1 MRSGE
6 KNWNFTGY
14 NFKHKE
20 RARGLRKDMT
30 PQEKRLWFCYLR
42 DYPVKFYRQRSIDS
56 FIVDFYCPKA
66 RLVIELDG
74 NQHYTLEGK
83 EYDEIRTEI
92 LERYE
97 LKVIRFSNLET
108 NRHFPEICSVIDR
121 TVKVRLNKLLQLAED
136 S

>member
-1 MRSGE
+1 
-6 KNWNFTGY
+6 
-14 NFKHKE
+14 
-20 RARGLRKDMT
+20 MT

-97 LKVIRFSNLET
+97 LKVIRFSNLEI

>member
-1 MRSGE
+1 MPPGE

-20 RARGLRKDMT
+20 RARELRKDMT
-30 PQEKRLWFCYLR
+30 PHEKRLWFGYLKN
-42 DYPVKFYRQRSIDS
+42 YPVKFYRQRPIDS

-83 EYDEIRTEI
+83 EYDGLRTEI

-97 LKVIRFSNLET
+97 LKIIRFSNLEI
-108 NRHFPEICSVIDR
+108 NQHFPEVCSAIDR
-121 TVKVRLNKLLQLAED
+121 IIGAQMSRQP
-136 S
+136 